1 MKKSKNYFYGFGCSD
16 VDLVWGRLIY
26 EKVSLLT
33 SLQAQKSHM
42 VISDD
47 LKPLGL
53 PEGSTGHFWPQN
65 DKNAIFEKKAKVMC
79 EMWDMVM
86 YGLETETTHPN
97 GLFETLLF
105 LDFWKKWKKLG
116 GIYYCFL
123 PKNGRF
129 PYKGFPEPTDD
140 IQIWFFQKR

>member
-1 MKKSKNYFYGFGCSD
+1 MIWSHLASPKA
-16 VDLVWGRLIY
+16 
-26 EKVSLLT
+26 
-33 SLQAQKSHM
+33 LQA
-42 VISDD
+42 IFG
-47 LKPLGL
+47 LKM
-53 PEGSTGHFWPQN
+53 TKIRF
-65 DKNAIFEKKAKVMC
+65 FEKKAKVMC

-140 IQIWFFQKR
+140 IQLWFFQKR